1 MTLPPHQGTG
11 VAAGRSAL
19 RRTGE
24 KGLLQTEAY
33 MRAVMLAWT
42 TVPSDEEIERTI
54 AVRLKRQERLQ
65 GEDAPK
71 VWIVLNEA
79 ALRRE
84 TGGRATMRE
93 QLQRLTDV
101 TRLNRWCCRCLRSL
115 PGHILRWTARL
126 CFSGSPNPPIR
137 TSHTFSTAG
146 EAFTWRKRPMWTP
159 MLKYS
164 TTFARGHSA
173 QTS

>member
-42 TVPSDEEIERTI
+42 TVPSDEEIERMI

-115 PGHILRWTARL
+115 PGHILRSREGTRPRRVTRHDRAAGRRDVVIKARKGRRAHDGPVRRRVAQEQL
-126 CFSGSPNPPIR
+126 QYRSG
-137 TSHTFSTAG
+137 
-146 EAFTWRKRPMWTP
+146 
-159 MLKYS
+159 
-164 TTFARGHSA
+164 
-173 QTS
+173 

>member
-1 MTLPPHQGTG
+1 
-11 VAAGRSAL
+11 
-19 RRTGE
+19 
-24 KGLLQTEAY
+24 
-33 MRAVMLAWT
+33 MLAWT
-42 TVPSDEEIERTI
+42 TVPSDEEIERMI

-101 TRLNRWCCRCLRSL
+101 TRLNKVVLQVLTFAAGAHPAMDGAFVLLRFPEPADPDIAYVQYRRGSL
-115 PGHILRWTARL
+115 YLEEASDVDAYAEVFDHLRARALGPDESRAMIARL
-126 CFSGSPNPPIR
+126 AEEMS
-137 TSHTFSTAG
+137 
-146 EAFTWRKRPMWTP
+146 
-159 MLKYS
+159 
-164 TTFARGHSA
+164 
-173 QTS
+173 